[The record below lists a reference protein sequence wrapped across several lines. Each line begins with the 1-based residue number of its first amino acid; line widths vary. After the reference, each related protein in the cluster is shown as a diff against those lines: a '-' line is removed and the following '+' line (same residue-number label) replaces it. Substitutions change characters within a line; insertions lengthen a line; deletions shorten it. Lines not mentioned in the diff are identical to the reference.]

1 MSAVPPS
8 AGDAQAAAVSDI
20 PSLDRLLNADAL
32 RPALDAHGRTQVV
45 AAMRQDLDALRQR
58 ALQGGLTRAELDA
71 AAVAGRVD
79 AALARATAPR
89 LRAVHNLTG
98 TVLHTNL
105 GRALLPDEAVAS
117 VLRALTSPANLEFDL
132 DTGGRGD
139 RDDLVEGLLRELT
152 GAEAATVVNNNAAAV
167 LLMLNAL
174 ADRREVVV
182 SRGELVEIGGAFR
195 IPDIMKRAGAK
206 LVEVGT
212 TNRTHAADY
221 ENAIGPRTAM
231 LMKVHCSNYAVTG
244 FTKSVS
250 VAEVAAMAHARGLP
264 ATVDLGSGTLVDL
277 AQFGLPKE
285 DTVRET
291 IAAGADLVTF
301 SGDKLLGGPQAG
313 LLVGRA
319 DLIRKIKKNPLK
331 RALRVGKLTLAAL
344 EPVLALYRAPEF
356 LADRLTTLRL
366 LTRPQR
372 EIQALAERLRGAL
385 AHAAGSAFEVEA
397 VPMYSQIGS
406 GALPVDQLPSY
417 GLAARHRGPGRPGRH
432 LDRLEA
438 ALRGLPVP
446 VIGRI
451 ADDALWLDLRCLEA
465 RDEAAFAAQ
474 LAEPSCDRRHR
485 GPYRPRQDHAGAR
498 PDGRGHRPPQGR
510 KGARHLHRA
519 GLCLH
524 AAGQWRRAGLHR
536 RARPRETGAHHG
548 GRRQRH

>member
-1 MSAVPPS
+1 MADQLSG
-8 AGDAQAAAVSDI
+8 AGLAAASDI

-32 RPALDAHGRTQVV
+32 QPALATHGRTQVV
-45 AAMRQDLDALRQR
+45 AALRRDLDALRKR
-58 ALQGGLTRAELDA
+58 ALDGGVPRHELDA
-71 AAVAGRVD
+71 AAVAARTS
-79 AALARATAPR
+79 AALDEAARPR
-89 LRAVHNLTG
+89 LRAVYNLTG

-117 VLRALTSPANLEFDL
+117 VLRALTTPANLEFDL

-139 RDDLVEGLLRELT
+139 RDDLIDDLLCELT

-250 VAEVAAMAHARGLP
+250 VAEVAALAHARGLP

-277 AQFGLPKE
+277 TQFGLPKE

-331 RALRVGKLTLAAL
+331 RALRVSKLTLAAL
-344 EPVLALYRAPEF
+344 EPVLQLYRAPEF
-356 LADRLTTLRL
+356 LAQRLTTLRL
-366 LTRPQR
+366 LTRPLR
-372 EIQALAERLRGAL
+372 DIQPQAERLRGVL
-385 AHAAGSAFEVEA
+385 AHAAGPGYAVEA
-397 VPMYSQIGS
+397 VPMFSQIGS
-406 GALPVDQLPSY
+406 GALPIDQLPSY
-417 GLAARHRGPGRPGRH
+417 GLAVRHAGTGRPGRH
-432 LDRLEA
+432 LDRLETL
-438 ALRGLPVP
+438 LRRLPVP

-451 ADDALWLDLRCLEA
+451 ADDALWLDLRCLED

-474 LAEPSCDRRHR
+474 LAEPL
-485 GPYRPRQDHAGAR
+485 A
-498 PDGRGHRPPQGR
+498 
-510 KGARHLHRA
+510 
-519 GLCLH
+519 
-524 AAGQWRRAGLHR
+524 
-536 RARPRETGAHHG
+536 
-548 GRRQRH
+548 